1 MNGIIDLVRK
11 AQRGDESAYLEL
23 FQQFDEDLY
32 RVAYVYLGNEEDSLD
47 VVQETA
53 YRSFKSIKKL
63 KEPEYFK
70 TWLIKIAISCSID
83 LLRKR
88 KRQIQWK
95 PDYIESITI
104 KDDEDLPL
112 SLTLKELIEALEP
125 EEKNV
130 IILRFYY
137 DLTIREVTEVLDIPL
152 GTGKTLLYR
161 ALKKLRQ
168 RVEEDGD
175 YGYGFR

>member
-1 MNGIIDLVRK
+1 MVRK